1 MNIQSKV
8 IRLASINAALT
19 VSSLPPRIM
28 DEKKEIMESL
38 AKEKLIVVS
47 KDGTFSFTSR
57 ENDSL
62 YTEIFSDFNS

>member
-47 KDGTFSFTSR
+47 KDGTFSLTSR